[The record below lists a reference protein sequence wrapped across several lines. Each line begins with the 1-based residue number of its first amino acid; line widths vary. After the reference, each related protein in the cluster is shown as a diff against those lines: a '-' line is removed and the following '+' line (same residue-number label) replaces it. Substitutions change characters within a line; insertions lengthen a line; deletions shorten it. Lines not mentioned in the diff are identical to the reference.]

1 MTDLCS
7 TVVTLTPTQAAT
19 FPANQGRAVY
29 ALFLRLVDGADAALA
44 ARLHEE
50 AQVKPFTCSSPW
62 RAGPPRFSATERTAD
77 AGKGRGQETAS
88 TATGARGRESL
99 YSHAEDGRRVRLAR
113 AAPGETWL
121 LRCTTLTA
129 ELTRVWVEK
138 VLPTL
143 PAEVAFGEAL
153 FRVQG
158 ATTSGDEHPWAGHV
172 SYADLASPYLLGG
185 RPAPTRWRLDFA
197 SPTAFRSGG
206 MTVPLPL
213 PDLVFGSLLDRWNAW
228 SPVALNPEVR
238 RFAGEC
244 LAINRYRL
252 RSRAWPGKGGAVGRG
267 AVGRCEYVA
276 LNRDRYWCST
286 ISTLAAFALY
296 GGAGYQT
303 TQGMGMCRWE
313 GGG

>member
-7 TVVTLTPTQAAT
+7 TVVTLTPTQEAT

-29 ALFLRLVDGADAALA
+29 ALFLCLVDGADTALA

-62 RAGPPRFSATERTAD
+62 RASPSSTPP
-77 AGKGRGQETAS
+77 Q
-88 TATGARGRESL
+88 AREAL

-121 LRCTTLTA
+121 LRCTTLTT
-129 ELTRVWVEK
+129 ELTRLWIEK
-138 VLPTL
+138 VLPDL
-143 PAEVAFGEAL
+143 PAEVAFGEAA
-153 FRVQG
+153 FRVQE
-158 ATTSGDEHPWAGHV
+158 ATTSAGEHPWAGHI

-185 RPAPTRWRLDFA
+185 QPAPTRWRLDFA
-197 SPTAFRSGG
+197 SPIAFRSGG
-206 MTVPLPL
+206 KTVPLPL
-213 PDLVFGSLLDRWNAW
+213 PDLLFGSLLDRWNAW
-228 SPVALNPEVR
+228 SPVALNTEVR
-238 RFAGEC
+238 RFAEEC

-252 RSRAWPGKGGAVGRG
+252 RSRAWPGKGGAVHRG

-276 LNRDRYWCST
+276 LNKDRYWCST

-303 TQGMGMCRWE
+303 TQGMGMCRWVAE
-313 GGG
+313 G